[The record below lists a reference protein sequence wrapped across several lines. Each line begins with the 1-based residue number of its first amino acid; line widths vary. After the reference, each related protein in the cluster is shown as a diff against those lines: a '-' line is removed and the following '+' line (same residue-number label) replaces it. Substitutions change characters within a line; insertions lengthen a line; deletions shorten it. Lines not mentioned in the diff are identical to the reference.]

1 MCSAKRKL
9 WLTTQSNSPN
19 DPPFLLVSN
28 GLFVTPVPGSAKL
41 TWSISIPPEQR
52 EKAKGIV
59 ANMQGVAGGVAGTV
73 GGGVKGVV
81 DTAGN
86 TVCHFLA
93 PPFFNLLMYPPTNPS
108 VGK

>member
-1 MCSAKRKL
+1 M
-9 WLTTQSNSPN
+9 LTH
-19 DPPFLLVSN
+19 
-28 GLFVTPVPGSAKL
+28 L
-41 TWSISIPPEQR
+41 TSIPPEQR

-86 TVCHFLA
+86 TVGTSSTSVLSISTCTHIA
-93 PPFFNLLMYPPTNPS
+93 NSPPRMNRSVHSVAVSLVPS
-108 VGK
+108 VE

>member
-1 MCSAKRKL
+1 M
-9 WLTTQSNSPN
+9 LTR
-19 DPPFLLVSN
+19 
-28 GLFVTPVPGSAKL
+28 L
-41 TWSISIPPEQR
+41 TSIPPEQR

-86 TVCHFLA
+86 TVGSFSTSFHPTSSSTHVADLA
-93 PPFFNLLMYPPTNPS
+93 LHE
-108 VGK
+108 